1 MRLLVIAVASIS
13 SFPTLNAFSANSSF
27 STLTTRYQQIQHK
40 SPVNL
45 LSNHAMTLSALNVYS
60 FRNNERSQSLHFDYN
75 RKRNGRSKTAMASTM
90 PHADIAVRLD
100 QPILSPSSPQIRN
113 NVNPL
118 FKSLF
123 TILLSDVV
131 KTACIAVFLAFLI
144 SFISKSKSQAL
155 STTSPIFTSLKHVYK
170 LVQGQIQKV
179 TDGVKRLRGNNE
191 GIPMVFETDDDG
203 NAEWGVCTLEK
214 KTQLG
219 RSQFVKYDFKLPK
232 ADNVLNLALGQ
243 KVSLCCLDNKDRV
256 AKNDYYLFSP
266 KKTKGSFSILAREDG
281 AENGDGMS
289 LAKGQGDFTKVL
301 SQELEVGDEVALQP
315 GPRTLSY
322 KGEYLPVTDMVYIAS
337 GSGIAPVLDQVRA
350 VLPSGSSSVQSV
362 SVIWVNSNE
371 EDFDVALSSL
381 EDEYFKYSTKLAVS
395 CVVKENDGKKLKQNE
410 EVEDALPPFEPGT
423 MAVIAGPKRFSS
435 EARSMLM
442 GSGYPEECICVLP

>member
-1 MRLLVIAVASIS
+1 MCHTKSQIKFLPSLNYGTMSSLSKHRQQQSKVVSMGLLAIAVASIS
-13 SFPTLNAFSANSSF
+13 SFPTLNAFSANISF

-60 FRNNERSQSLHFDYN
+60 FRNNERSQSVHFDYN

-90 PHADIAVRLD
+90 VSKRHYRNETSRGNIIVRFGIKVLTSISQYIIILLSNIIHFLYQPHADIAVRLD

-289 LAKGQGDFTKVL
+289 LAKGQGDFV
-301 SQELEVGDEVALQP
+301 
-315 GPRTLSY
+315 
-322 KGEYLPVTDMVYIAS
+322 
-337 GSGIAPVLDQVRA
+337 
-350 VLPSGSSSVQSV
+350 SS
-362 SVIWVNSNE
+362 
-371 EDFDVALSSL
+371 
-381 EDEYFKYSTKLAVS
+381 T
-395 CVVKENDGKKLKQNE
+395 C
-410 EVEDALPPFEPGT
+410 
-423 MAVIAGPKRFSS
+423 
-435 EARSMLM
+435 
-442 GSGYPEECICVLP
+442 